1 MTIAYKKIKNFLI
14 KAAIP
19 ALIFTFAGCSF
30 EDLADYST
38 PRKSYESYVRHAKTL
53 RIVADHRNYR
63 RAIRCFRD
71 EDRDWFEKNFRLLKE
86 LPEFELE
93 EDIYRHLYL
102 TKRKA
107 YIFGRALV
115 PAGPPLDADYEVE
128 EISEN
133 EAIVKIDGY
142 EEPVKM
148 IRSSDRWQIKG
159 LFGLKEK
166 VSE

>member
-1 MTIAYKKIKNFLI
+1 MTIVYKKIKTLLT
-14 KAAIP
+14 KAAVL
-19 ALIFTFAGCSF
+19 ALIFTAAGCSL
-30 EDLADYST
+30 ENLADYST

-63 RAIRCFRD
+63 RAIRCFSD
-71 EDRDWFEKNFRLLKE
+71 EDRNWFEKNFRLLKE

-107 YIFGRALV
+107 YVFGRALV

-128 EISEN
+128 EISDN
-133 EAIVKIDGY
+133 EAVVKIEGY
-142 EEPVKM
+142 ETPIQM
-148 IRSSDRWQIKG
+148 IKSSDRWQMKG